1 MNWPHADKVHW
12 YFLFI
17 TTLPIMCLCF
27 RASCAFCYYG
37 VVLMTTELFEA
48 PEGSLCTL
56 SGTDESYTCTA
67 NCRPLSSQ
75 DYLDLLWTTLAEFPG
90 EWVCEDCHSFL
101 IYQRPFKTY
110 LFYNFSKNSSSSLS
124 LQRHNCLQEVGR
136 EQWGLCLAGCLGW
149 SPQKKL
155 LKFEIF

>member
-1 MNWPHADKVHW
+1 
-12 YFLFI
+12 
-17 TTLPIMCLCF
+17 MCSYC

-90 EWVCEDCHSFL
+90 ECIM
-101 IYQRPFKTY
+101 IYTF
-110 LFYNFSKNSSSSLS
+110 
-124 LQRHNCLQEVGR
+124 
-136 EQWGLCLAGCLGW
+136 
-149 SPQKKL
+149 
-155 LKFEIF
+155 